1 MRDEILVLRAR
12 REEAKRELERLEIV
26 AARLVADVRLV
37 LDPYAD
43 SVTELDLRR
52 GRELFE
58 ELYRHWQEARRLK
71 EKISRIT
78 EDLGE

>member
-12 REEAKRELERLEIV
+12 KEEAKRELERIEIV
-26 AARLVADVRLV
+26 AARLVADVRML

-52 GRELFE
+52 AHELMREL
-58 ELYRHWQEARRLK
+58 YGHWEEARRLK
-71 EKISRIT
+71 EKIDRIT
-78 EDLGE
+78 ADLGE